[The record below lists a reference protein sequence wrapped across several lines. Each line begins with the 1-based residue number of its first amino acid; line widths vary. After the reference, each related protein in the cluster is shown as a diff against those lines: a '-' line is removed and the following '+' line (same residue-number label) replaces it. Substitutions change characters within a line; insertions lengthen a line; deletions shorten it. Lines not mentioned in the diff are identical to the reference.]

1 MTDDIQSHVP
11 RLTSFAAFQICK
23 DRSAEDVLELFGSDA
38 KGLTEEMVMANC
50 FWKLAIDHFYGK
62 KYLQR
67 RQDIRDIDYKPAF
80 IALVQGSCMAYKILV
95 WRLGQPVVRIELVP
109 YTGDTMWTSKGL
121 VPLKGTKGYLV
132 TYSSE
137 YDALKIVLPKWIHKR
152 REFLIKGNDNLDS
165 LGIFVN
171 RHIGKFIHSV
181 LNKYPSEWHVPII
194 DDPEFWNDIL
204 PIISTD
210 KAKQMIC
217 DRMASFPHNFAP
229 VNTITLMINRLNP
242 EILVC
247 VSVDTVQFQ

>member
-1 MTDDIQSHVP
+1 MTDDIQSCVP
-11 RLTSFAAFQICK
+11 ELRSQAAFQICK
-23 DRSAEDVLELFGSDA
+23 NKSPEDVLELFGSDA
-38 KGLTEEMVMANC
+38 KGLTEDMVMANC
-50 FWKLAIDHFYGK
+50 FWKMAIDHFYGK

-67 RQDIRDIDYKPAF
+67 RQDIHTEDYIDAF
-80 IALVQGSCMAYKILV
+80 IALVQGSCMAYEILV
-95 WRLGQPVVRIELVP
+95 WRLGQPIVRIELVP

-132 TYSSE
+132 TYSA
-137 YDALKIVLPKWIHKR
+137 YDPLKIAIPKWIHKR

-165 LGIFVN
+165 IGISVN

-181 LNKYPSEWHVPII
+181 FKKFPSEWHVPII

-210 KAKQMIC
+210 ESKQIIC

-229 VNTITLMINRLNP
+229 VNTIPLMVHRLDP